1 MKTNGYGGSD
11 LTGRYQERTG
21 MTTARFRRS
30 VCGRPPR
37 PRAASFDLA
46 SKQKSLSITRHFGQ
60 QRERCVQNTTRP
72 NLHRLA
78 AWLLWPG
85 LFAAGLI
92 GAGFAFHTD
101 MPLLWFNVV
110 YLSIVAAIA
119 LCERLMPYEQQWLR
133 RDGETFND
141 VAHTLL
147 NKGGVQLAAAL
158 GASAPI
164 AVATI
169 AQPAINA
176 PTWLW
181 PVGWPLAVQVVI
193 GLIIA
198 ELGLYI
204 AHRAAHEKLSL
215 WRFHALHHSVE
226 RLWVVNTGRFHLVDS
241 LFKIALSQ
249 IPLYLLGAPLEVF
262 LWVGAVTAFI
272 GLLTHCNIDVRTG
285 PLDFVFST
293 PQLHRWHHS
302 RVLAEGNTNYGEN
315 LVLWDQVF
323 GTYFNPDRRPPV
335 DIGISG
341 RVADSFVGQFLQ
353 PFSTRGFRQI
363 LGRKADHPEIGIAGL
378 KGTGSKSSDRTP
390 SSIAEFTE

>member
-1 MKTNGYGGSD
+1 MQIK
-11 LTGRYQERTG
+11 
-21 MTTARFRRS
+21 ARSQFYR
-30 VCGRPPR
+30 
-37 PRAASFDLA
+37 LA
-46 SKQKSLSITRHFGQ
+46 S
-60 QRERCVQNTTRP
+60 
-72 NLHRLA
+72 
-78 AWLLWPG
+78 WLLWPG

-92 GAGFAFHTD
+92 GAGFAFHTA

-119 LCERLMPYEQQWLR
+119 ICERLMPYEQQWLQ

-147 NKGGVQLAAAL
+147 SKGGVQLAAAL

-176 PTWLW
+176 PAWLW

-204 AHRAAHEKLSL
+204 AHRAAHEKLAL

-285 PLDFVFST
+285 PLDFIFST

-315 LVLWDQVF
+315 LVIWDQIF
-323 GTYFNPDRRPPV
+323 RTYFNPDRRPPV

-363 LGRKADHPEIGIAGL
+363 LGRKADHPTMGIAGL
-378 KGTGSKSSDRTP
+378 DGPESRSDDRTP
-390 SSIAEFTE
+390 GSIVEMQNSQ